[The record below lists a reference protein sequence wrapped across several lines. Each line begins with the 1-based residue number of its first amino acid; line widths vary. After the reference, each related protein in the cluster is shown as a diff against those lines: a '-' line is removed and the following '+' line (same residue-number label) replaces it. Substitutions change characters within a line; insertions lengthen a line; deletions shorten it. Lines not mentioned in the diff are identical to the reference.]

1 MGLPTRAQVFVWSMY
16 SRRTVKEAYRLQEA
30 ISTAFSEENFGDYNE
45 KTFLDIATP
54 AELFD
59 WMQGPLQDGL
69 FPDTVCCRDWW
80 LSWERPL
87 PHAEC
92 CPHEASCAPPGL
104 AHSSTT
110 TSPSRPTVRDT

>member
-1 MGLPTRAQVFVWSMY
+1 MSLRLQIVGRSGNCVGLPTRAQVFVWSMY

-80 LSWERPL
+80 W
-87 PHAEC
+87 
-92 CPHEASCAPPGL
+92 
-104 AHSSTT
+104 
-110 TSPSRPTVRDT
+110 PSGYC